1 MTPDGGHDVGYI
13 RVSSYSQNSVRQL
26 QGVQVEK
33 MFEETASAKD
43 AKRPVLK
50 ECLEYLRSGDHLH
63 VHSIDRLA
71 RNLMDLQRIVTELN
85 EKGVSIT
92 FHSENLTFSGGGN
105 ENPMS
110 TLMLQ
115 MLGAFSQFERSL
127 IRERQREGMA
137 QAKKAGK
144 QIGRK
149 PSLSLPQTRE
159 IERRIAGGES
169 KAALAREFGVS
180 RQTLYTALDNLKHLD
195 EL

>member
-13 RVSSYSQNSVRQL
+13 RVSSYSQNSDRQL
-26 QGVQVEK
+26 QGIQVEK
-33 MFEETASAKD
+33 LFEETASAKD
-43 AKRPVLK
+43 AKRPVLQ
-50 ECLEYLRSGDHLH
+50 ECLEYLRAGDHLH

-71 RNLMDLQRIVTELN
+71 RNLMDLQRIVKGLN

-92 FHSENLTFSGGGN
+92 FHSENLTFSGGDN

-149 PSLSLPQTRE
+149 PSLNLSQTRE
-159 IERRIAGGES
+159 IERRIASGES
-169 KAALAREFGVS
+169 KASLAREFGVS
-180 RQTLYTALDNLKHLD
+180 RQTLYSSLENLKHFD

>member
-13 RVSSYSQNSVRQL
+13 RVSSYSQNTDRQL
-26 QGVQVEK
+26 QGVHVEK
-33 MFEETASAKD
+33 LFEETASAKD
-43 AKRPVLK
+43 AKRPVLID
-50 ECLEYLRSGDHLH
+50 CLEYLRNGDHLH

-71 RNLMDLQRIVTELN
+71 RNLMDLQKIVTSLN

-92 FHSENLTFSGGGN
+92 FHNENLTFSSGGN

-115 MLGAFSQFERSL
+115 MLGAFSQFERAL

-137 QAKKAGK
+137 LAKKAGK

-149 PSLSLPQTRE
+149 PSLNLSQARE
-159 IERRIAGGES
+159 IERRTSRGES
-169 KAALAREFGVS
+169 KASLAREFKVS
-180 RQTLYTALDNLKHLD
+180 RQTLYAALENLKHL
-195 EL
+195 